1 MVVRKGN
8 ECRRALVSY
17 VINGI
22 NVTANKKK
30 KIELEF
36 GESARTIT
44 AQHAL
49 CFCLDKTKSGEC
61 GGILTIGSSL
71 W

>member
-30 KIELEF
+30 KKQSWNLESQQ
-36 GESARTIT
+36 GLLQHNMPCASVWTKPNLENVRES
-44 AQHAL
+44 
-49 CFCLDKTKSGEC
+49 
-61 GGILTIGSSL
+61 
-71 W
+71 